1 MAGIDMK
8 GEDMQ
13 FTVFDLVFDVICD
26 LWVLNSYE

>member
-13 FTVFDLVFDVICD
+13 FAVFDLVFDVICD